1 MTEVTAKRI
10 LLVDD
15 SRVARLTLQHIIK
28 LTDTK
33 VEITQAAN
41 GDEALAVFQQGAFD
55 LALLDFNM
63 PGIDGL
69 ELARLIREQDTDIHL
84 VLVTANIQ
92 NAIVLRA
99 QSMGVEFLGK
109 PVDPEQL
116 ASLLKR

>member
-1 MTEVTAKRI
+1 MTEATAKRI

-15 SRVARLTLQHIIK
+15 SRVARLTLQYLIK
-28 LTDTK
+28 LTDDQA
-33 VEITQAAN
+33 EITQAAD
-41 GDEALAVFQQGAFD
+41 GAEALAIFQPQAFD

-69 ELARLIREQDTDIHL
+69 ELARLIREQDAAIHL

-92 NAIVLRA
+92 DAIVARA
-99 QSMGVEFLGK
+99 KVMGVDFLGK
-109 PVDPEQL
+109 PVDAEQL

>member
-28 LTDTK
+28 LTDATA
-33 VEITQAAN
+33 EIIQAAN
-41 GDEALAVFQQGAFD
+41 GDEALAAFQPGAFD

-69 ELARLIREQDTDIHL
+69 ELARLIREQDTVIQL

-92 NAIVLRA
+92 NTIVARA
-99 QSMGVEFLGK
+99 ESMGVGFLGK

-116 ASLLKR
+116 ANLLKR

>member
-1 MTEVTAKRI
+1 VSQVTKRI

-15 SRVARLTLQHIIK
+15 SRIARLTLQHLITS
-28 LTDTK
+28 TDSS

-41 GDEALAVFQQGAFD
+41 GDEALAAFQPGGFD

-69 ELARLIREQDTDIHL
+69 ELAQLIREQDSKIHL

-92 NAIVLRA
+92 DTIIDRA
-99 QSMGVEFLGK
+99 KSMGLDFLGK
-109 PVDPEQL
+109 PVDSEQL

>member
-1 MTEVTAKRI
+1 MTDVSAKRV

-15 SRVARLTLQHIIK
+15 SRVARLTLQHLIK
-28 LTDTK
+28 LTNENI
-33 VEITQAAN
+33 EITQAAN
-41 GDEALAVFQQGAFD
+41 GDEALAIFKPDAFD

-69 ELARLIREQDTDIHL
+69 ELARLIREQDSNIHL

-92 NAIVLRA
+92 DTIVARA
-99 QSMGVEFLGK
+99 KTMGLDFLGK

-116 ASLLKR
+116 AQFLKG

>member
-1 MTEVTAKRI
+1 MTETTAKRI

-15 SRVARLTLQHIIK
+15 SRVARLTLQYLIK
-28 LTDTK
+28 LTDEHA
-33 VEITQAAN
+33 EITQATN
-41 GDEALAVFQQGAFD
+41 GDEALAVFQPQAFD

-69 ELARLIREQDTDIHL
+69 VLAELIRQQDANIHL

-92 NAIVLRA
+92 DAIVARA
-99 QSMGVEFLGK
+99 KSMGLDFLGK

-116 ASLLKR
+116 ASLLKS

>member
-1 MTEVTAKRI
+1 MSQVAQRI

-15 SRVARLTLQHIIK
+15 SRIARLTLQHLITSI
-28 LTDTK
+28 DAS
-33 VEITQAAN
+33 VEITQAIN
-41 GDEALAVFQQGAFD
+41 GDEALAVFQPGDFD

-69 ELARLIREQDTDIHL
+69 ELAELIRAQDKTIHL

-92 NAIVLRA
+92 DTIVARA
-99 QSMGVEFLGK
+99 KSMGLDFLGK
-109 PVDPEQL
+109 PVNPEQL